1 MSMPRAEEE
10 LLKNLEGIFDDMSGS
25 SRPKPRFRRISSGS
39 SSYRQSNSDTLWAD
53 KPAVSTSVGKSVSL
67 SFS

>member
-10 LLKNLEGIFDDMSGS
+10 LLKNLEGIFEDMSGS

-39 SSYRQSNSDTLWAD
+39 SSYRQSSSDTLWAD
-53 KPAVSTSVGKSVSL
+53 KPAVSTSVGKSASL